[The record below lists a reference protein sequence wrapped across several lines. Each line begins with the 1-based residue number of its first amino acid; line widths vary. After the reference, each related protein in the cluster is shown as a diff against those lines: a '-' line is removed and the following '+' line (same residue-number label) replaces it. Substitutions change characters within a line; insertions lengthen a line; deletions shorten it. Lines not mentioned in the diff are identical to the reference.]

1 MDEHKLPSKPTLQD
15 YQKYIAEMMKQRGF
29 DKNSIVEEMLI
40 MTEEVGELAKVV
52 RKAHGMHIDKNSVQS
67 TASEEL
73 ADVFSFVLSISN
85 YLGVDLE
92 QAFRDKQE
100 KNKKR
105 TWEK

>member
-1 MDEHKLPSKPTLQD
+1 MNVLKLPEDPTLQD
-15 YQKYIAEMMKQRGF
+15 YQRYITEMMKARGF
-29 DKNSIVEEMLI
+29 DKNSIVEEMLLL
-40 MTEEVGELAKVV
+40 TEEVGELAKVV

-67 TASEEL
+67 TAGEEL

-92 QAFRDKQE
+92 HAFRTKQE